1 VVIAIIAILIG
12 LLLPA
17 VQKVREAAARMKCQ
31 NQIKQIAL
39 AVHNYHDAIGFLPHA
54 YVGSVQLS
62 WHVFILPY
70 MENENQFR
78 AMDTTTPGSYV
89 TVANRNNPHGL
100 RKITNFLC
108 PSGTVER
115 MALNSP
121 PNNVNP
127 PDRVP
132 STTGEA
138 PYTVHYYGVT
148 GPRGTNPATGTAY
161 QVSSCT
167 HDGVPMALT
176 GMFQPD
182 VLNNSTQGK
191 IKLTDVTDGLTNTY
205 MIAEMSWDSTFGT
218 RYRSWLRGGESSACY
233 CVGARNLTNVM
244 NSGRTSNR
252 IGQYNDVP
260 FGSMHTGGANFSLGD
275 GSVRFVRDSIDFNTY
290 KAYGSRNGGEVAS
303 DN

>member
-1 VVIAIIAILIG
+1 
-12 LLLPA
+12 
-17 VQKVREAAARMKCQ
+17 
-31 NQIKQIAL
+31 
-39 AVHNYHDAIGFLPHA
+39 
-54 YVGSVQLS
+54 
-62 WHVFILPY
+62 
-70 MENENQFR
+70 
-78 AMDTTTPGSYV
+78 
-89 TVANRNNPHGL
+89 
-100 RKITNFLC
+100 
-108 PSGTVER
+108 
-115 MALNSP
+115 
-121 PNNVNP
+121 
-127 PDRVP
+127 
-132 STTGEA
+132 
-138 PYTVHYYGVT
+138 
-148 GPRGTNPATGTAY
+148 
-161 QVSSCT
+161 
-167 HDGVPMALT
+167 
-176 GMFQPD
+176 